1 MTGLLLASIHDV
13 SPRFESEVDR
23 LVEVLQPHVGDRIAM
38 LVVPNHWGSAPIVP
52 GSPFA
57 ARLRRW
63 SEAGFEMFLHGFYH
77 RDDHRHTG
85 ADGIRARLMTNGEG
99 EFLGL
104 SRAQARE
111 RIERGR
117 SLVEDL
123 LGAPIAGFVAPAW
136 LYGRG
141 AVEALEDCDIP
152 IAESH
157 WRVWSPATGRD
168 LSKGPVITWASRTP
182 SRLASS
188 LAAAAVLRH
197 SRSRV
202 LRIGVHPPDVRHPR
216 LVKSIQRALAA
227 GTKARRAAGYSALLK
242 TS

>member
-1 MTGLLLASIHDV
+1 MQRPSVDI
-13 SPRFESEVDR
+13 DR

-77 RDDHRHTG
+77 RDDHRHSG

-123 LGAPIAGFVAPAW
+123 LGAPIAGFFAPAW

-168 LSKGPVITWASRTP
+168 LAKGPVITWASRTP

-188 LAAAAVLRH
+188 LAAAALLRH

-227 GTKARRAAGYSALLK
+227 GTKARRAAGYSELLR